1 MEKSKLKGYVVRLM
15 DCTTGSPRDKKTG
28 KCFTRE
34 FVVRCNPSLV
44 WK

>member
-15 DCTTGSPRDKKTG
+15 DCTTRDKKTG
-28 KCFTRE
+28 KCFTKE

>member
-1 MEKSKLKGYVVRLM
+1 MEKSKLKGYV
-15 DCTTGSPRDKKTG
+15 TGSPRDKKTG